1 MKVIWYGHACF
12 WIETNGVKIL
22 IDPYPEVDDD
32 RIGEVDYILITHE
45 HTDHYGKVELL
56 SRLRDATVIGPKQV
70 YLMAVADGV
79 TKVREIEAGQ
89 TIELENGVK
98 VTAIYVEHPSS
109 QYPLGYLIEGDKRLL
124 HPGDTYAG
132 PVFQR
137 LRGKVDILLVPI
149 SGRSTANAREA
160 TQIVEDVRPRVVIPM
175 HYGVYNDADPS
186 KLAEELRKRRI
197 WTLVREPQLY
207 EEMSF

>member
-32 RIGEVDYILITHE
+32 RIGEVNYILITHE

>member
-1 MKVIWYGHACF
+1 
-12 WIETNGVKIL
+12 
-22 IDPYPEVDDD
+22 
-32 RIGEVDYILITHE
+32 
-45 HTDHYGKVELL
+45 
-56 SRLRDATVIGPKQV
+56 
-70 YLMAVADGV
+70 
-79 TKVREIEAGQ
+79 
-89 TIELENGVK
+89 
-98 VTAIYVEHPSS
+98 

-186 KLAEELRKRRI
+186 KLAEELRKRRV
-197 WTLVREPQLY
+197 WVLFREPKLY

>member
-1 MKVIWYGHACF
+1 MKVIWYGHSCF

-56 SRLRDATVIGPKQV
+56 SRLRGATVIGPKQV

-137 LRGKVDILLVPI
+137 LRGKVDVLLVPI

-186 KLAEELRKRRI
+186 KLAEELRKRRV
-197 WTLVREPQLY
+197 WVLFKEPKLY

>member
-1 MKVIWYGHACF
+1 MRIIWYGHSCF
-12 WIETNGVKIL
+12 WIETRGVKIL

-79 TKVREIEAGQ
+79 TKVREIEVGE
-89 TIELENGVK
+89 TIELGEGVK
-98 VTAIYVEHPSS
+98 VTAVPVEHPSS
-109 QYPLGYLIEGDKRLL
+109 QYPVGYLIEGDKRVL
-124 HPGDTYAG
+124 HLGDTYAS
-132 PVFQR
+132 PMFQR

-149 SGRSTANAREA
+149 SGRSTANEREA
-160 TQIVEDVRPRVVIPM
+160 AHIVEDIRPRIVIPM
-175 HYGVYNDADPS
+175 HYGVYNEADPE
-186 KLAEELRKRRI
+186 KLAEELRKRRV
-197 WTLVREPQLY
+197 WVMVKKPELY